1 MSQLQS
7 LEAIEKRLWS
17 AADLLRAN
25 SGLASNEYF
34 MPVMGLIF
42 LRHAYSRFLIH
53 LELKGLNEEAAVL
66 AAKIARNIGRWAH
79 ERKDGSARPGRTP
92 AL

>member
-1 MSQLQS
+1 MSQLQTI
-7 LEAIEKRLWS
+7 EAIEKRLWS

-42 LRHAYSRFLIH
+42 LRHAYSRYL
-53 LELKGLNEEAAVL
+53 AVKPNGTPSGN
-66 AAKIARNIGRWAH
+66 AVARRWNV
-79 ERKDGSARPGRTP
+79 ARM
-92 AL
+92 A